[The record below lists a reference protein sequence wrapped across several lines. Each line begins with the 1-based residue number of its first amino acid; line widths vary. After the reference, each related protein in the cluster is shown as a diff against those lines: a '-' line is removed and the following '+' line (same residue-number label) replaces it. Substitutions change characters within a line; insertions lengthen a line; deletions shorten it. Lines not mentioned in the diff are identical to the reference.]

1 MNGAGFGEGMFL
13 LLKNWYGL
21 YAQLYMQRH
30 AYVSLQHQTLMMQ
43 CNKTYK
49 EETFRYMCVCVCCSS
64 TNLSKINKIA
74 VNKGGTDNCS
84 LHVSARINSKT

>member
-30 AYVSLQHQTLMMQ
+30 ACVHKLATPVSNDAVQHSVQRIKFPLYV
-43 CNKTYK
+43 
-49 EETFRYMCVCVCCSS
+49 RMCAFACCSS
-64 TNLSKINKIA
+64 TNLSMINEM
-74 VNKGGTDNCS
+74 VVTKGG
-84 LHVSARINSKT
+84 K